1 MALHATNLRL
11 NETPRGKQRGIF
23 LHAKIYFVASHG
35 EFNPRTRLKN
45 LCSLT
50 EGKPNGITP
59 ANRKLPGQLISLASV
74 RA

>member
-35 EFNPRTRLKN
+35 EFNPRTRLSQMA
-45 LCSLT
+45 LPLQT
-50 EGKPNGITP
+50 ENYP
-59 ANRKLPGQLISLASV
+59 AN
-74 RA
+74 